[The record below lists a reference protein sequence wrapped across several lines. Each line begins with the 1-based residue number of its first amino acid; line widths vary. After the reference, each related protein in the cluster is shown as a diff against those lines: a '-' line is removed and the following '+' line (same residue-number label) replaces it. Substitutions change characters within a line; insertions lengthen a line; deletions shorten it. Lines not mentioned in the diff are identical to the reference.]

1 MESKDKWIFSILI
14 DKILNILYILY
25 KLNKLNYIKKFII
38 NICYNKL

>member
-25 KLNKLNYIKKFII
+25 KLNKLNYIEKFII

>member
-14 DKILNILYILY
+14 DKILNILY
-25 KLNKLNYIKKFII
+25 KLNKLNYIEKFII

>member
-25 KLNKLNYIKKFII
+25 KLNKLNYIEKFII
-38 NICYNKL
+38 NIC

>member
-14 DKILNILYILY
+14 DKTLNILYILY
-25 KLNKLNYIKKFII
+25 KLNKLNYIEKFII